1 MALCEYA
8 AQVDGQFRASG
19 ENPGSSHCIS
29 IPKCDKAIKSHL
41 RSFGAGFADFFL
53 REQACINTEI
63 FGNVNAV
70 GFLLKPELASV
81 SMFIISLG

>member
-1 MALCEYA
+1 MNMLLKLANNAELTEKIH
-8 AQVDGQFRASG
+8 S
-19 ENPGSSHCIS
+19 IS

-41 RSFGAGFADFFL
+41 RSFGAGFADFFS

-70 GFLLKPELASV
+70 GFLLKPVLASV
-81 SMFIISLG
+81 SMYIAGGG